1 MEDISANIYKNIKHL
16 TRLPLALSH
25 LSNHKFKYSF
35 LNSLNSICIC
45 SLDTET
51 TSRFIL
57 HYPNFIND
65 RTLLLSNASRLPKI
79 NYLPVTRDTIFIFLF
94 IYTISILLLYGDD
107 SLDSVTNTLILNSF
121 VGFILLSKISDGRL
135 L

>member
-16 TRLPLALSH
+16 TRLPLALNH
-25 LSNHKFKYSF
+25 LGNHKFKYSF

-65 RTLLLSNASRLPKI
+65 RTLLLSNASRLTKDKLPSCNTWHHI
-79 NYLPVTRDTIFIFLF
+79 YLSIYLYY
-94 IYTISILLLYGDD
+94 IYTSPLWWWLFRFGDKH
-107 SLDSVTNTLILNSF
+107 SNIKFFCWLH
-121 VGFILLSKISDGRL
+121 FIK
-135 L
+135 